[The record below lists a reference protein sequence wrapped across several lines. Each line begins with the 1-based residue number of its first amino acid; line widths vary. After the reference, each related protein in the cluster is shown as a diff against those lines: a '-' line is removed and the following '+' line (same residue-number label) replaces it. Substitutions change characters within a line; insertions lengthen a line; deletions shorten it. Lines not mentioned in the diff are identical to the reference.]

1 MNACEEARHDD
12 EENIQSFFLGASY
25 FCTSMSACQMWNS
38 KRKLLPTAFFSL
50 MAKIK
55 CLLGFLVPKF
65 WIFFGGKR
73 PHFCVRFQILV
84 YNKQYQRML
93 KCFYFHV
100 AILQYLAKLGYR
112 SLPHQ
117 RYHKIRKK
125 KKKQDQTVVEWR

>member
-1 MNACEEARHDD
+1 
-12 EENIQSFFLGASY
+12 
-25 FCTSMSACQMWNS
+25 
-38 KRKLLPTAFFSL
+38 

-73 PHFCVRFQILV
+73 PHLCVRFQILV

-100 AILQYLAKLGYR
+100 AILPYLAKLGYR

-117 RYHKIRKK
+117 RYHKIGKK
-125 KKKQDQTVVEWR
+125 KKKQDQTVVAWR